1 MGKEILLIND
11 RLHAGGVELVLQ
23 ELAAALA
30 ARGDKITVWA
40 AEGDRDTLRQKYP
53 AGTRFARLPFWDK
66 PCRRWSAKWF
76 FYRACRV
83 LFEGFL
89 LRIKKWDAVFAIKEG
104 GCMRL
109 AAKLRAQRKI
119 AWVHTDYSAFH
130 WTSCEFHSDAEELAC
145 MRSFDTVVCVSGAVK
160 NGLVRT
166 LGDPGNIRVLYNPLD
181 VASVTAKSK
190 TAPADCKP
198 PMGRPLLVSVGRLS
212 EVKRYGMLMDIC
224 KRLGAELDFELWIVG
239 GGELEES
246 LREKQRREG
255 IDNVRLL
262 GARDNPYPYVACA
275 DWFVS
280 SSKSEGYGL
289 VVQEALVLGV
299 PVIASRCAAVEES
312 LDPAFGVL
320 TESSSAAL
328 EAGLRRILSQ
338 PELSG
343 QYKAAIARDFD
354 PADFWQPRID
364 AILELTE

>member
-1 MGKEILLIND
+1 MGKDILLIND

-30 ARGDKITVWA
+30 ARGDRLTVWA
-40 AEGDRDTLRQKYP
+40 AEGDRDTLCQKYP
-53 AGTRFARLPFWDK
+53 AGTRFSRLPFWDK

-76 FYRACRV
+76 FCRACRV
-83 LFEGFL
+83 LFEGFF
-89 LRIKKWDAVFAIKEG
+89 LRIKKWDAVLAMKEG
-104 GCMRL
+104 ASMRL
-109 AAKLRAQRKI
+109 AAKLRSRKKI

-130 WTSCEFHSDAEELAC
+130 WTSCEFHSDAEELSC
-145 MRSFDTVVCVSGAVK
+145 MRSFDAVACVSGAVK
-160 NGLVRT
+160 SGLVRT

-181 VASVTAKSK
+181 VASVTAKAKS
-190 TAPADCKP
+190 APADCEPPVGKP
-198 PMGRPLLVSVGRLS
+198 LFVSVGRLT

-224 KRLGAELDFELWIVG
+224 KRLGSEFDFELWIVG
-239 GGELEES
+239 GGELEAQ

-280 SSKSEGYGL
+280 SSESEGYGL

-299 PVIASRCAAVEES
+299 PVIAARCPAVEES
-312 LDPAFGVL
+312 LPPDFGII
-320 TESSSAAL
+320 TDSSAAAL
-328 EAGLRRILSQ
+328 EAGMRRILTQ

-343 QYKAAIARDFD
+343 QFKTRLARDFD
-354 PADFWQPRID
+354 PAGFWQPRID